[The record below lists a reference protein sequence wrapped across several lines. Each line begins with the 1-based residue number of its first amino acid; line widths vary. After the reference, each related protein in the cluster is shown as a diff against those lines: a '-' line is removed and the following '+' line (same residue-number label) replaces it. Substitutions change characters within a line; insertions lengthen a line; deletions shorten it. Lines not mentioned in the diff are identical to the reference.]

1 MRRREWML
9 GAGAGAAALTLA
21 RPGAAKPTMSTR
33 KIPSTGEAL
42 PVIGMGTWST
52 FDVGRGDYDSRRE
65 VLQAFFAAGGR
76 VLDSSP
82 MYGRAE
88 KVVGDLLPDVPQRA
102 DAFVATKVW
111 TRGGK
116 QGIREMEDSIR
127 KMGGKVDLMQ
137 IHNLV
142 DWRTHLP
149 TLRAWKAEGK
159 IRYLGVTHYQISAFD
174 ELEKIMATEAMDF
187 VQLPY
192 SIGVREAEK
201 RLLPC
206 AETTGTAV
214 LVMRPFEGGSLFS
227 AVKGRALPELAKD
240 LGIESWGQYFLEFI
254 LGHPAVTCPIP
265 ATSKLEH
272 MRDNLGAGHGP
283 MPDANLRAK
292 MIAALGL

>member
-1 MRRREWML
+1 ML
-9 GAGAGAAALTLA
+9 GAGAGAAALALV
-21 RPGAAKPTMSTR
+21 RPGPAKPTMSTR

-76 VLDSSP
+76 VIDSSP

-88 KVVGDLLPDVPQRA
+88 KVVGDLLPDVPQHA
-102 DAFVATKVW
+102 EAFVATKVW

-127 KMGGKVDLMQ
+127 KMGGRVDLMQ

-159 IRYLGVTHYQISAFD
+159 IRYLGVTHYQLSAFD
-174 ELEKIMATEAMDF
+174 ELEAIMATEAMDF

-206 AETTGTAV
+206 AEKTGTAV

-240 LGIESWGQYFLEFI
+240 LGIESWGQYFLKFI

-265 ATSKLEH
+265 ATSKLGH
-272 MRDNLGAGHGP
+272 MRDNAGAGSGP
-283 MPDANLRAK
+283 MPDAKMRAR
-292 MIAALGL
+292 MLAAL